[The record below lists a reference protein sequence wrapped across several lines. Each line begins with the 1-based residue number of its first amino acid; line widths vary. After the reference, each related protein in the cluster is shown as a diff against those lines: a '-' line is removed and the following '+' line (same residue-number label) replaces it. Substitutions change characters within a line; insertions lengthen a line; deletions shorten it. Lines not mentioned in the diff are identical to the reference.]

1 MLNEDPCWFFFNILF
16 KTVRMEG
23 DQPKKKRVRKK
34 PGRYK
39 LQNRRVAQRE
49 AMARKRENQEGSE
62 EENSPEVEQLRE
74 RQTFVLSNPSKRI

>member
-1 MLNEDPCWFFFNILF
+1 
-16 KTVRMEG
+16 MEG

-49 AMARKRENQEGSE
+49 AMARQRENQEGSE
-62 EENSPEVEQLRE
+62 DGSEEEIALR
-74 RQTFVLSNPSKRI
+74 LSSSEC